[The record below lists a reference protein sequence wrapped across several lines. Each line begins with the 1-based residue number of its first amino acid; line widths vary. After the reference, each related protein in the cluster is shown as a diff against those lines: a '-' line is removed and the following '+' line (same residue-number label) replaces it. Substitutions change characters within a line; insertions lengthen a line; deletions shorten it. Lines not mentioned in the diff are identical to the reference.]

1 MSKIFLPLW
10 VSLNFEINPDQ
21 FEEISS
27 DKQEEIINRLEDN
40 YNYYNS
46 YDSDKTFYF
55 DCSKKQIEVIA
66 IKHHIYSM
74 LWIKKEIEERL

>member
-1 MSKIFLPLW
+1 MMSKIFLPLW
-10 VSLNFEINPDQ
+10 ISLDFEIDTNQ

-27 DKQEEIINRLEDN
+27 DKQEEVISHLIDD
-40 YNYYNS
+40 YHHYYSYNS
-46 YDSDKTFYF
+46 DITLYF

-74 LWIKKEIEERL
+74 LWIRKEIEV